1 MLLFL
6 IVVFLFH
13 NCIVFHCLNMSLSI
27 YKLMDIGCFQFKTII
42 NNADM
47 KSSVYVSQYTDA
59 YVSFKYI
66 SKTEIADP

>member
-1 MLLFL
+1 
-6 IVVFLFH
+6 
-13 NCIVFHCLNMSLSI
+13 MSLSI